1 MGGSRRTVWAIAAV
15 VAASAA
21 AVAPHV
27 SRRLGLSPRSAE
39 PGRIAPAI
47 GMPGAPPT
55 SAEGLRQRIVETESR
70 LRDHP
75 ADSATAILLA
85 DALLRQA
92 RVTTDGRPAN
102 RAADVLG
109 VVLKDDPAQYD
120 ALRLLGAVQLSR
132 HRFRDAL
139 EVARRARDER
149 PEDAWNYGVMGDA
162 LIELGDYDRA
172 FAAFDQMVTMRPSA
186 DAYARVSYA
195 RELRGD
201 LEGALAVM
209 LMAAEAT
216 TAHDL
221 EAKAW
226 YTAHTGELLL
236 RIGRLD
242 EAERAYRRAA
252 YLFPQYPYAMAG
264 LGKAA
269 AARGDRDGALD
280 IFLAQFRRT
289 PTLDLAARV
298 GDLYAARGDTAEAEH
313 YYQVA
318 EELAGPGMAQTDGA
332 LALFLA
338 ERDRKLPDAARI
350 ARGVAATRS
359 DIFTEDA
366 LAWALFKNGRI
377 SEASE
382 ASQRAMRTGTRD
394 ARILEHAAAIRSR
407 LQRAS

>member
-1 MGGSRRTVWAIAAV
+1 MLASRRTVWAIAAV
-15 VAASAA
+15 MAASAA
-21 AVAPHV
+21 AVAPH
-27 SRRLGLSPRSAE
+27 LSWRVGVPPRGAE

-55 SAEGLRQRIVETESR
+55 SAEGLRQRILETESR
-70 LRDHP
+70 LREHP
-75 ADSATAILLA
+75 GESGTAILLA
-85 DALLRQA
+85 DALLRQS

-102 RAADVLG
+102 RAAEVLG
-109 VVLKDDPAQYD
+109 VVLRDDPGQYD

-149 PEDAWNYGVMGDA
+149 PGDAWNYGVMGDA
-162 LIELGDYDRA
+162 LLELGEYDQ
-172 FAAFDQMVTMRPSA
+172 AFDAFDRMVTMRPSA

-236 RIGRLD
+236 RVGRLD

-252 YLFPQYPYAMAG
+252 YLFPRYPYAIVG

-269 AARGDRDGALD
+269 VARGDCDGALD
-280 IFLAQFRRT
+280 IFLTQFRRT

-298 GDLYAARGDTAEAEH
+298 GDLYAARGNTTEAEH

-318 EELAGPGMAQTDGA
+318 EELAGPGIAQTDGA

-338 ERDRKLPDAARI
+338 ERNRKLPDAARI
-350 ARGVAATRS
+350 AQGVAATRN
-359 DIFTEDA
+359 DIFTDDA
-366 LAWALFKNGRI
+366 LAWALYKNGRI
-377 SEASE
+377 SEAYV

-394 ARILEHAAAIRSR
+394 ARILEHAATIRSR
-407 LQRAS
+407 IQHAS